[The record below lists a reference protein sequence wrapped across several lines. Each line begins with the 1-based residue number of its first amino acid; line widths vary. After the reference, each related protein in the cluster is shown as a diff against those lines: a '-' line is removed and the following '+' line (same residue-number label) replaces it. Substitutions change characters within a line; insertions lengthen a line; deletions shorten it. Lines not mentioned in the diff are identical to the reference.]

1 MQRATVLRMW
11 LTSIK
16 ARYLPMAGNRY
27 RLWSSNEEKKA
38 LVLTEADDCSS
49 PYVLSGFKLPSQS
62 QNRHEIILSLVS
74 P

>member
-1 MQRATVLRMW
+1 
-11 LTSIK
+11 
-16 ARYLPMAGNRY
+16 MAGNRY